1 MPPAW
6 RIEVVDRILRV
17 DLTGGIEAGDFEH
30 LYDDILLQVGE
41 ADGAVVD
48 LGDATLTAT
57 GDSLLDKLVANLRA
71 RDIPTT
77 VLRRPP
83 GPGGTADG

>member
-6 RIEVVDRILRV
+6 RIEVTDRIMRV
-17 DLTGGIEAGDFEH
+17 DLTHGIEAGGFEH
-30 LYDDILLQVGE
+30 LYDDILLGIGE
-41 ADGAVVD
+41 VDEVSID

-57 GDSLLDKLVANLRA
+57 GNFLLDSLVANLRT
-71 RDIPTT
+71 REVPVT

-83 GPGGTADG
+83 ETG